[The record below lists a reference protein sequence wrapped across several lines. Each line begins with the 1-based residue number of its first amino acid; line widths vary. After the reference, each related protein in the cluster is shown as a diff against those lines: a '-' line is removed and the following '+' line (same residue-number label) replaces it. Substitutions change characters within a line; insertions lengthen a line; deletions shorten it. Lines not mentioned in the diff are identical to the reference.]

1 MKNSQKTK
9 TNFNSKTK
17 TSKQQQKNQLAT
29 ALKKNLLRRKQTEIN
44 QPK

>member
-9 TNFNSKTK
+9 TNFNSKAK

-29 ALKKNLLRRKQTEIN
+29 ALKKNLLRRKQTETD
-44 QPK
+44 QKK